1 MENRRQRDPEER
13 QALAALRD
21 GDVGEA
27 IAFYRRHDRIHAKAD
42 RLGALQ
48 AAVDAWSADVAFGHA
63 AGLYAWRRA
72 NVAELNALAR
82 SWMQST
88 GRLSGPELVCHG
100 GNAYRAG
107 DEVVALAPGR
117 DGTLVTSERAVVE
130 AVQLATGS
138 IDIRTGD
145 GRQVRLTREDAGAD
159 RLGYAYATTVHRSQG
174 STVTRAHLFADG
186 GGRELAYVAMSRA
199 RESANAWVVADDVEQ
214 AAEDLRRDWSSE
226 RTPTWAID
234 TGLPASGQLT
244 REAVTDLA
252 EGDKMRIAAVA
263 HAETKIAA
271 RALAAIGLP
280 AVAPSLAEA
289 RNSLRRTE
297 QARAD
302 LAAGGGAYQ
311 LTDAGRAVAE
321 LTSAQVAT
329 SVAELA
335 AENSQRWRDR
345 RGSAKRLESC
355 IQREA
360 RAQKGWETHVAP
372 EAARLD
378 NVIAGQKAALEQLTG
393 RHERQE
399 ATARQLFEEAWS
411 LRRSGSRL
419 VSGLEEYRN
428 DLYGLLRPPVSGG
441 ITVHLRQPR
450 VRPST
455 PGPEVQDTPSLGPQL

>member
-1 MENRRQRDPEER
+1 
-13 QALAALRD
+13 
-21 GDVGEA
+21 
-27 IAFYRRHDRIHAKAD
+27 
-42 RLGALQ
+42 
-48 AAVDAWSADVAFGHA
+48 
-63 AGLYAWRRA
+63 
-72 NVAELNALAR
+72 
-82 SWMQST
+82 
-88 GRLSGPELVCHG
+88 
-100 GNAYRAG
+100 
-107 DEVVALAPGR
+107 
-117 DGTLVTSERAVVE
+117 
-130 AVQLATGS
+130 
-138 IDIRTGD
+138 
-145 GRQVRLTREDAGAD
+145 
-159 RLGYAYATTVHRSQG
+159 
-174 STVTRAHLFADG
+174 
-186 GGRELAYVAMSRA
+186 
-199 RESANAWVVADDVEQ
+199 
-214 AAEDLRRDWSSE
+214 
-226 RTPTWAID
+226 
-234 TGLPASGQLT
+234 
-244 REAVTDLA
+244 
-252 EGDKMRIAAVA
+252 MRIAAVA